1 MFTAVS
7 AGQGGTRV
15 AVGWDRG
22 FMVQRHKEQ
31 TVGCRPRVSTFA
43 TEASERVFHESA
55 GTTFKHPQGR
65 PVSYRSIT
73 RIILA

>member
-7 AGQGGTRV
+7 AGQGGTQV

-22 FMVQRHKEQ
+22 STVQRHKEQ
-31 TVGCRPRVSTFA
+31 TVGRRPRVSTFA
-43 TEASERVFHESA
+43 TEAAERVFHESA
-55 GTTFKHPQGR
+55 ETIFKHPQDR
-65 PVSYRSIT
+65 LVSYQSIT